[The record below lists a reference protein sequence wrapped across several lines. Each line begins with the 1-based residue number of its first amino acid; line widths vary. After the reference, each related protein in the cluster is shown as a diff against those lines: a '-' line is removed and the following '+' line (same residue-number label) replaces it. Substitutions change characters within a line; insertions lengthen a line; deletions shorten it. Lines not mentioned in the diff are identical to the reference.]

1 MALYTYIQFR
11 ICKDTVMTKKTQ
23 SLKIGISCPQEVG
36 FQPRTGEGDT
46 YLWLYTRRK
55 KKRGF
60 SLRTE
65 FPCTE
70 RQSGICTLCVAARRE
85 KSARCCNCFAE
96 PLQIGLHF
104 HCNRLAPPLQ
114 QACSITATALQLH
127 CNRLAAKL
135 QRVCSRTDRES
146 DETSS
151 LSAFHVSCSPSA
163 VISFPNIDCA

>member
-1 MALYTYIQFR
+1 
-11 ICKDTVMTKKTQ
+11 MTKKTQ

-96 PLQIGLHF
+96 PLQIGLHH
-104 HCNRLAPPLQ
+104 HCKRLAESLQ
-114 QACSITATALQLH
+114 QTCSETATSVQQNRSRKWWNIIPVGIPYILQPKR
-127 CNRLAAKL
+127 CNILSEHRLRLTIQEIHPIIGSYPKW
-135 QRVCSRTDRES
+135 RG
-146 DETSS
+146 
-151 LSAFHVSCSPSA
+151 
-163 VISFPNIDCA
+163 

>member
-11 ICKDTVMTKKTQ
+11 ICKDTVMTKKAQ

-96 PLQIGLHF
+96 SLQIGLHF

-114 QACSITATALQLH
+114 QACSITATDLQRN
-127 CNRLAAKL
+127 CNECAAEQIEKVMKHHPCRHSIYLAAQAL
-135 QRVCSRTDRES
+135 
-146 DETSS
+146 
-151 LSAFHVSCSPSA
+151 
-163 VISFPNIDCA
+163 